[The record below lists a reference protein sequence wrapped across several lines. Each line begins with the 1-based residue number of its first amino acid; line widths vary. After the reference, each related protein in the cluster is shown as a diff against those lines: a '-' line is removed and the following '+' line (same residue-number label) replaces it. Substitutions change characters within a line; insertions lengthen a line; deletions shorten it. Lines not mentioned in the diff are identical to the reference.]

1 MFRECYLRNNRFTET
16 HGLHDNEAIEVL
28 CFRIL
33 GEQLECQARWRDGS
47 RHFMVGK
54 LNHPHAAN
62 DEDKFRCFVYEYK
75 DVERPS
81 EGIYLAQ
88 SGDATCNGLFS
99 PREGPRTL
107 KLKKGQ

>member
-1 MFRECYLRNNRFTET
+1 MEYTLMKPLKYFCS
-16 HGLHDNEAIEVL
+16 
-28 CFRIL
+28 RIL

-54 LNHPHAAN
+54 LKHPHAAN